1 VTKYLVEISDDLLI
15 EIRSGREMLPDG
27 FRVGEV
33 LGTGG
38 ITGLG
43 TSMVEVED
51 DGAPPELEGKLVSPT
66 FQAHYAEDNAV
77 ERVEI
82 VSREIVPPR

>member
-1 VTKYLVEISDDLLI
+1 VTKYRI
-15 EIRSGREMLPDG
+15 EIFDGLLNEIHRGETPMPDG
-27 FRVGEV
+27 FRIGAV
-33 LGTGG
+33 LRTQG

-43 TSMVEVED
+43 TSIVEVED

-66 FQAHYAEDNAV
+66 FQAHYAEDNSV

-82 VSREIVPPR
+82 VSREIVTPR

>member
-33 LGTGG
+33 LRTTG
-38 ITGLG
+38 ITGHG
-43 TSMVEVED
+43 SSVVEVED
-51 DGAPPELEGKLVSPT
+51 DGAPPELEGKLLCPT
-66 FQAHYAEDNAV
+66 FRAHYAEDNSV

-82 VSREIVPPR
+82 TSREIVPPR

>member
-1 VTKYLVEISDDLLI
+1 VTKYLVEIADELLI
-15 EIRSGREMLPDG
+15 QIRAGVAPLPDG

-33 LGTGG
+33 LRTTG

-43 TSMVEVED
+43 TSVVEVED

-66 FQAHYAEDNAV
+66 FR
-77 ERVEI
+77 ERRIVEI
-82 VSREIVPPR
+82 VSREIVAPG